1 MICFL
6 IEWTIFAF
14 TLTFLHI
21 TEVFSTD
28 SVCSKCNTYEKV
40 HDPLCVMNIF
50 LAMFDDAQPCRIPG
64 YPDGHLFHLMFHLTS
79 DWSPVS
85 PARKREIF
93 SKENQFT
100 FHTWL
105 PYHQNQ
111 NRKEDINEYILWC
124 NWLVALAKSIF
135 ERWKMSLHFPFS
147 SFIFARNISQLTRI
161 TGNMIIR
168 LFSDSVFVKL
178 NKNYFKYWDSN
189 AV

>member
-1 MICFL
+1 MIHFVLWIFSWPCLMMPSPVGYHDILMVISFTSCF
-6 IEWTIFAF
+6 I
-14 TLTFLHI
+14 
-21 TEVFSTD
+21 
-28 SVCSKCNTYEKV
+28 
-40 HDPLCVMNIF
+40 
-50 LAMFDDAQPCRIPG
+50 
-64 YPDGHLFHLMFHLTS
+64 
-79 DWSPVS
+79 SPVS

-168 LFSDSVFVKL
+168 LFSYSVFVKL